1 MSTAHSK
8 RALNVVAKIAG
19 ISIAA
24 LAIAV
29 PVQSVNSGAHR
40 APVQQVRTV
49 ADSQWGD
56 TQPVGGSQPVS
67 GTQPSA

>member
-1 MSTAHSK
+1 M
-8 RALNVVAKIAG
+8 
-19 ISIAA
+19 
-24 LAIAV
+24 
-29 PVQSVNSGAHR
+29 NSGAHR